1 MIFFF
6 LLQDTIRE
14 NRECPEGPKV
24 VGTAAKH
31 LESGESSVVDI
42 KHDVD
47 RILSQHSYAHPY
59 KPEIV
64 VTDTDEVQ
72 IKEENNDKGDIFY
85 ASCDEANDCITI
97 EVPCEEHVV
106 EETPLQIE
114 TDFNTLTNNCA
125 GITLECD
132 MKMLSPM
139 TMSPK
144 SVEENLGLSPS
155 HTILSSDL
163 GYESLASPLSE
174 PESMD
179 LSDFWCESF
188 SELFPGLA

>member
-1 MIFFF
+1 M
-6 LLQDTIRE
+6 LQDTVRKTG
-14 NRECPEGPKV
+14 ECIEGPKV
-24 VGTAAKH
+24 VGTAAEH
-31 LESGESSVVDI
+31 LESNESAVVDI

-64 VTDTDEVQ
+64 VTDTEEVQ
-72 IKEENNDKGDIFY
+72 IKEENNDKGDLFY

-97 EVPCEEHVV
+97 EVPCEEHVI
-106 EETPLQIE
+106 EEAPLQIK
-114 TDFNTLTNNCA
+114 TDFSALTDNCS